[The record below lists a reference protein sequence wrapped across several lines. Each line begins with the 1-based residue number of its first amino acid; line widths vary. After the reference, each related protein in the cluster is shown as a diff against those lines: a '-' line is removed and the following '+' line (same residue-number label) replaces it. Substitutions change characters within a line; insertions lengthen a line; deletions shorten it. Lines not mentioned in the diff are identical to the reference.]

1 METPTRSPSPAKA
14 RPRTGRGD
22 RRAFGERQR
31 ARRAQARRLVAARTT
46 RPLTSAQRAFD
57 PLAHERGPAGK
68 RLGILLLVAL
78 ASIAVHLGAVG
89 LGVLI
94 GRNSHPPAPQ
104 QDVTIEMKEPPPPPP
119 PPPPPEV
126 KVPEPPAP
134 VEKPARQPP
143 PPKVKAP
150 PPPATPT
157 PPPKAAPVRVVGLS
171 LESTTEGGEGPSF
184 AVGNTRMGDTDK
196 QAKAPKDVGPAP
208 TGTSTLPAAGG
219 PTRTNQVAS
228 RIPVAGVQYG
238 KPTPRGG
245 KQKQPPYPPVL
256 RSQGIE
262 GDVTVLV
269 NISEAGKVTSVK
281 ILKPSPYPEFDEAA
295 RKTALEQEWEPATR
309 AGVPMAFTLSY
320 MYRFRLEDE

>member
-1 METPTRSPSPAKA
+1 VETPTRSPSPGP
-14 RPRTGRGD
+14 RPRTGRGE
-22 RRAFGERQR
+22 RRPFGERQR
-31 ARRAQARRLVAARTT
+31 ARRTQARRLVAGRIK
-46 RPLTSAQRAFD
+46 RPLSAEQRARD
-57 PLAHERGPAGK
+57 PLAHPRGTAGR

-78 ASIAVHLGAVG
+78 GSAGVHLGAVG
-89 LGVLI
+89 IGVLI
-94 GRNSHPPAPQ
+94 GRNVHPPAQ
-104 QDVTIEMKEPPPPPP
+104 KEDLTIEMKEPPPPPP

-126 KVPEPPAP
+126 KAPEPPAP
-134 VEKPARQPP
+134 VEKPVRQPP

-157 PPPKAAPVRVVGLS
+157 PPPKTAPVRVVGLS

-184 AVGNTRMGDTDK
+184 AVGNTRLGETDK
-196 QAKAPKDVGPAP
+196 KAKAPKEVGPAP

-219 PTRTNQVAS
+219 PTTNRAAS
-228 RIPVAGVQYG
+228 HIPVAGVQYG

-262 GDVTVLV
+262 GDVPVLV
-269 NISEAGKVTSVK
+269 NISAEGKVTSVK
-281 ILKPSPYPEFDEAA
+281 ILKASSYPEFDEAA

-309 AGVPMAFTLSY
+309 DGIPMPFTLSY
-320 MYRFRLEDE
+320 TYRFRLEDQ

>member
-1 METPTRSPSPAKA
+1 MRSPSPAGE
-14 RPRTGRGD
+14 RPRLGRGD
-22 RRAFGERQR
+22 RRPFGERQR
-31 ARRAQARRLVAARTT
+31 ARRTQARRLVAARTT
-46 RPLTSAQRAFD
+46 RPLTAEQRAFD
-57 PLAHERGPAGK
+57 PLAHARGSSGK

-78 ASIAVHLGAVG
+78 GSVAVHLGAVG
-89 LGVLI
+89 IGVLI
-94 GRNSHPPAPQ
+94 GRNVRPTVAKE
-104 QDVTIEMKEPPPPPP
+104 DLTIEMKEPPPPPP
-119 PPPPPEV
+119 PPPPEV
-126 KVPEPPAP
+126 KPPEPPAP

-143 PPKVKAP
+143 PPKVTVP

-157 PPPKAAPVRVVGLS
+157 PPPKTAPVRVVGLS
-171 LESTTEGGEGPSF
+171 LESTTEGGEGPAF
-184 AVGNTRMGDTDK
+184 AVGNTRMGETDK

-208 TGTSTLPAAGG
+208 AGTSTLPAAGG

-256 RSQGIE
+256 RSPGIE

-269 NISEAGKVTSVK
+269 NISDAGKVTGVR
-281 ILKPSPYPEFDEAA
+281 ILKPSSYPEFDEAA

-320 MYRFRLEDE
+320 TYRFRLEDE

>member
-1 METPTRSPSPAKA
+1 METPTRSPSPGP
-14 RPRTGRGD
+14 RPRTGRGEG
-22 RRAFGERQR
+22 RPFGERQR
-31 ARRAQARRLVAARTT
+31 ARRVQARRLVAARTT
-46 RPLTSAQRAFD
+46 RPLTAAQRAFD
-57 PLAHERGPAGK
+57 PLAHARQSSGK
-68 RLGILLLVAL
+68 RLGVLLLVAL
-78 ASIAVHLGAVG
+78 ASIGVHLGAVG
-89 LGVLI
+89 IGVLI
-94 GRNSHPPAPQ
+94 GRNTRPAAQ
-104 QDVTIEMKEPPPPPP
+104 KEDLTIEVKEPPPPPP

-126 KVPEPPAP
+126 KAPEPPAP
-134 VEKPARQPP
+134 VEKPVRPPP

-157 PPPKAAPVRVVGLS
+157 PPKAAPVRVVGLS
-171 LESTTEGGEGPSF
+171 LESTTEGGGGPSF
-184 AVGNTRMGDTDK
+184 AVGNTRLGETEK

-245 KQKQPPYPPVL
+245 KQKQPPYPSVL

-269 NISEAGKVTSVK
+269 NISEAGKVTGVK
-281 ILKPSPYPEFDEAA
+281 VLKPSSYPEFDEAA